1 VAGPVTDSTVMGM
14 KRRLVSLAGILSATG
29 LVAGPLRRLSS
40 RSGVGDEEV
49 ARALPG
55 DELLAGAGHVIDRA
69 VTIPAPAAT
78 VWPWIVQMGKQRAG
92 WYFPRWVELAIPRG
106 RRGFRTVDPSLLDL
120 LPGQRVPD
128 WGPGDP
134 QFEVVQI
141 EPEQAL
147 VYLSLRQKSRNWTWP
162 DPSDSLPEDVLAF
175 SWALVLRPVDEAHC
189 RLHLRLRMRTARG
202 RSPAMFFGGLF
213 DWVTVALLF
222 AGLRE
227 RVGP

>member
-1 VAGPVTDSTVMGM
+1 MGRM
-14 KRRLVSLAGILSATG
+14 RRLFGAAAVLGAGRLLLPSL
-29 LVAGPLRRLSS
+29 VRLSS
-40 RSGVGDEEV
+40 RSGVWDEEV
-49 ARALPG
+49 ALALPG
-55 DELLAGAGHVIDRA
+55 DELVAGAGHVIDRA

-78 VWPWIVQMGKQRAG
+78 VWPWLVQLGKQRAG

-120 LPGQRVPD
+120 VPGQRVPD

-134 QFEVVQI
+134 QFEVAQI

-189 RLHLRLRMRTARG
+189 RLHLRLRMRTARE

-227 RVGP
+227 RVAR

>member
-1 VAGPVTDSTVMGM
+1 MGRM
-14 KRRLVSLAGILSATG
+14 RRLFGAAAVLGAGRLLLPG
-29 LVAGPLRRLSS
+29 LVRLSS
-40 RSGVGDEEV
+40 RSGVWDEEV
-49 ARALPG
+49 ALALPG
-55 DELLAGAGHVIDRA
+55 DELVAGAGHVIDRA

-78 VWPWIVQMGKQRAG
+78 VWPWLVQLGKQRAG

-120 LPGQRVPD
+120 VPGQRVPD

-134 QFEVVQI
+134 QFEVAQI

-147 VYLSLRQKSRNWTWP
+147 VYLSLRQKSHNWTWP

-189 RLHLRLRMRTARG
+189 RLHLRLRMRTTRE

-227 RVGP
+227 RVARWS